1 MEPQARWF
9 KPCGIH
15 YRKDFR
21 GWSWTDMICMRR
33 WVFRARLALPAP
45 AKTQTAGQT
54 PNPAAATLQLG
65 TIRSRMWPGLSSRFQ
80 AFKSGLCEEKLC
92 TCGRRRS
99 SEHSELHPGEFLELG
114 VGCRESRS

>member
-21 GWSWTDMICMRR
+21 GWSWTDMPNHLH
-33 WVFRARLALPAP
+33 AALGFQGQACPAS
-45 AKTQTAGQT
+45 AGEDANAGQA
-54 PNPAAATLQLG
+54 PNPAAATRQLR
-65 TIRSRMWPGLSSRFQ
+65 TIRSRVWPELSSRFQ
-80 AFKSGLCEEKLC
+80 AFKCEEKLC

-99 SEHSELHPGEFLELG
+99 SEHSEIHPGEFLELG
-114 VGCRESRS
+114 VG